1 MSKKKLVPIKYT
13 SRDFNSIK
21 KDLVEYAKRYYPES
35 YRDFSENSFG
45 SLMIENIAYIG
56 DILSFYLDYQVNE
69 SFLDTAT
76 EYNNVI
82 RHGRQMGYKFRGAT
96 SAYGECDFYVE
107 IPSNTIGLGPDTTYI
122 PILKKGAIVSSIEG
136 GSYVLT
142 EDLNFNNPSNI
153 TVVGQQ
159 NTTTGRPT
167 TYIIKAP
174 GKVVSG
180 EFGTEEVVVGN
191 FERFKKLKL
200 VTTDIVEI
208 ISVFDNEGH
217 EYFEVDYLSQ
227 DVVYRDVLNRN
238 RISSDDEPAA
248 ILKPY
253 SAPRRFTMERTRRNT
268 FLQFGYG
275 SDSEVN
281 KSTLLDPTEVVM
293 QLHGKDYT
301 SDTTFDPTKLLDTDK
316 FGISPSNTTLVIRY
330 RRNVSGATN
339 ASAGSINKIGEFSLQ
354 FKDPSSLTA
363 AKRGTVNRSLEV
375 SNNDPIVGNVS
386 NPSRAQLKETIS
398 GVFAAQNRAVTE
410 QDYKSLIYA
419 MPPQFGGVKRCALY
433 RDSDSFRRNLNLYIL
448 SEDNNGY
455 LTTSNNT
462 IKENL
467 KTWIGQNKIIND
479 TIDILDAKIINI
491 QIEFK
496 AVSAVGADKFN
507 VQTNAI
513 SRLKALYTTKFDI
526 GQPFDISEAYNV
538 LNKTR
543 GIVDVTNVRVTN
555 KFGGEYSNIGYNIR
569 ENTSADGRYIDM
581 PKNVILEIKFL
592 DTDIKGTIT

>member
-1 MSKKKLVPIKYT
+1 
-13 SRDFNSIK
+13 
-21 KDLVEYAKRYYPES
+21 
-35 YRDFSENSFG
+35 
-45 SLMIENIAYIG
+45 
-56 DILSFYLDYQVNE
+56 
-69 SFLDTAT
+69 
-76 EYNNVI
+76 
-82 RHGRQMGYKFRGAT
+82 
-96 SAYGECDFYVE
+96 
-107 IPSNTIGLGPDTTYI
+107 
-122 PILKKGAIVSSIEG
+122 
-136 GSYVLT
+136 
-142 EDLNFNNPSNI
+142 
-153 TVVGQQ
+153 
-159 NTTTGRPT
+159 
-167 TYIIKAP
+167 
-174 GKVVSG
+174 
-180 EFGTEEVVVGN
+180 
-191 FERFKKLKL
+191 
-200 VTTDIVEI
+200 
-208 ISVFDNEGH
+208 
-217 EYFEVDYLSQ
+217 
-227 DVVYRDVLNRN
+227 
-238 RISSDDEPAA
+238 
-248 ILKPY
+248 
-253 SAPRRFTMERTRRNT
+253 MERTRRNT